1 MRTNYRSAGSEKV
14 WTSYRRYSL
23 VVPPLSLGMAFISPG
38 REPARWQFPRN
49 GSFASGSGFS
59 PLTPRYF
66 VSRPDLERVLIPQH
80 NFCNRAKVRVTVWT
94 SLREP
99 WRGRLRVLAW
109 LFRSMRLTNCVHAF
123 WWLLAKVL
131 RHDLKRASLYLRS
144 NWTSFVSRINSQS
157 FV

>member
-23 VVPPLSLGMAFISPG
+23 VSTSFPWHGFHFAWHRTRALTIPAKWKFRKRQRIFAFDSTILCL
-38 REPARWQFPRN
+38 A
-49 GSFASGSGFS
+49 
-59 PLTPRYF
+59 
-66 VSRPDLERVLIPQH
+66 SRPRARFNPQH

-109 LFRSMRLTNCVHAF
+109 LFRPMRLTNCVHAF

-144 NWTSFVSRINSQS
+144 NWTSFVNRINSQS